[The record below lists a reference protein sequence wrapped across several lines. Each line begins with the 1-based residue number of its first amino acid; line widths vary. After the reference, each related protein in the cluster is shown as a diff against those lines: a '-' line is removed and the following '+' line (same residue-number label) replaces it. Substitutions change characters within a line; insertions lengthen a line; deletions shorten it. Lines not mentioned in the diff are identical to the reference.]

1 MSARRPVVFLVPGLG
16 LDDRVWSG
24 VRRRLAGEVGVVLL
38 PALGERADRTVD
50 LAVDEQARRLL
61 RQLAGRGDG
70 PVVLVGH
77 SASCPVVVEAAN
89 QSSLVVGLVLIGPV
103 TDPRGRTWPR
113 MLWQWMRTAVH
124 ERPGEVPVLAP
135 QYRHTGI
142 RTMIR
147 GMDAMRWYQTGCGL
161 RQVHVPVVVVRGGQ
175 DRIAGHDWSLSLAEI
190 VGGRLQTADGSAHM
204 VPLTDPEAVV
214 TAVREVIAAAAAS
227 SER

>member
-135 QYRHTGI
+135 Q
-142 RTMIR
+142 
-147 GMDAMRWYQTGCGL
+147 
-161 RQVHVPVVVVRGGQ
+161 
-175 DRIAGHDWSLSLAEI
+175 
-190 VGGRLQTADGSAHM
+190 
-204 VPLTDPEAVV
+204 
-214 TAVREVIAAAAAS
+214 
-227 SER
+227 